1 MITRNLLF
9 VTGSLLSFA
18 FPLLAMEGQ
27 VIKGIKY
34 NLFYAIEK
42 PRACNWELTARND
55 HDKHVG
61 MVKYNCDKDA
71 WRITKFE
78 VEPYFRNSGHGYGT
92 ALLKKCFQEITKT
105 SCTKITWTA
114 YPLDD
119 AISQEQLK
127 TIYRKIIEKIN
138 LEIPGQL
145 YMRDTVL
152 GTDMTYIPAK

>member
-1 MITRNLLF
+1 MITRNFIF
-9 VTGSLLSFA
+9 VMGSLLSLA
-18 FPLLAMEGQ
+18 FPLLAMERQ
-27 VIKGIKY
+27 VIKGITY

-42 PRACNWELTARND
+42 PRACHWELTARND
-55 HDKHVG
+55 NNKHVG
-61 MVKYNCDKDA
+61 IVKYNNDKDA

-78 VEPYFRNSGHGYGT
+78 VEHDFRNSGHGYGT

-119 AISQEQLK
+119 GISQEQLK

-138 LEIPGQL
+138 PEIPGQL

-152 GTDMTYIPAK
+152 GTNMTFIPA